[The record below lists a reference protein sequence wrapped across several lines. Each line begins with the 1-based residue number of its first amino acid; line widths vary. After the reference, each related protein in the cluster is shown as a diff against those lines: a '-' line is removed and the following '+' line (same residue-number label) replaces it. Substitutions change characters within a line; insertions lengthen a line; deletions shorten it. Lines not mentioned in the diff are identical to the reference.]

1 MNDTVARYKSFAGA
15 LLREPDNPEHLIN
28 QFALL
33 INDGDRAN
41 SKHYLH
47 LAQRAYNAAPNDINA
62 VFSYGSA
69 LQRAGKFASAKDVYR
84 WCVDHAPEEWLTRSL
99 HHLGVGGQRH
109 QLGALSVLLGVL
121 LPGGGLLHTHIAS
134 CALFSAISGS
144 TIATTAMLGSLLLP
158 QMLQRNYEPKTAMGP
173 ILAIGG
179 VDILIPPSGLAVLLG
194 SLAGISISG
203 LLVGGIVPGLILSA
217 LFIGYVLIRCWL
229 NPALAPQY
237 DDGKP
242 QAGNPWLR
250 LVVTILPL
258 IGVFA
263 IVVISMTG
271 GWATPTESS
280 ALGAVATVLLAACY
294 RCLTPQNLWKSLLG
308 TVSISGSLLFIIV
321 GATTFAQLLS
331 FSGAT
336 AGLVAVIESSQF
348 SQTTILIGMLGI
360 LLILGFFI
368 DQTSI
373 MMITLPFYMPLLRNM
388 GVDLIWFGILY
399 LLCMQIGLLTPPFG
413 LLLFVLKGVAP
424 PGISIGMIYRAA
436 LPYVWLTM
444 LMMALIFAIPMIVT
458 AFVPG

>member
-1 MNDTVARYKSFAGA
+1 MVRN
-15 LLREPDNPEHLIN
+15 E
-28 QFALL
+28 Q
-33 INDGDRAN
+33 
-41 SKHYLH
+41 
-47 LAQRAYNAAPNDINA
+47 
-62 VFSYGSA
+62 
-69 LQRAGKFASAKDVYR
+69 
-84 WCVDHAPEEWLTRSL
+84 
-99 HHLGVGGQRH
+99 
-109 QLGALSVLLGVL
+109 LSVAQFSLVPIPFFVL
-121 LPGGGLLHTHIAS
+121 MGEVLFHTGLAMKSIDAVDAVIRRVPGRLAVV
-134 CALFSAISGS
+134 ALVAGTVFSAISGS

-229 NPALAPQY
+229 NPKLAPAY

-242 QAGNPWLR
+242 QAGNPWLN
-250 LVVTILPL
+250 LAVTILPL

-271 GWATPTESS
+271 GYATPTESS
-280 ALGAVATVLLAACY
+280 ALGAVVTVLLAVCY
-294 RCLTPQNLWKSLLG
+294 GCLTRQNLWKSLIG
-308 TVSISGSLLFIIV
+308 TISISGSLLFIIV

-348 SQTTILIGMLGI
+348 GQTTILIGMLAI

-388 GVDLIWFGILY
+388 GVDLVWFGILY

-444 LMMALIFAIPMIVT
+444 LMMALIFAIPAMVT
-458 AFVPG
+458 AFVPN

>member
-1 MNDTVARYKSFAGA
+1 MSWASVLTLMFTSKVGLLLTALPVAFVFFIINIVGSY
-15 LLREPDNPEHLIN
+15 LI
-28 QFALL
+28 F
-33 INDGDRAN
+33 
-41 SKHYLH
+41 
-47 LAQRAYNAAPNDINA
+47 
-62 VFSYGSA
+62 
-69 LQRAGKFASAKDVYR
+69 
-84 WCVDHAPEEWLTRSL
+84 
-99 HHLGVGGQRH
+99 GGLPGLEQMVRNE
-109 QLGALSVLLGVL
+109 QLSVAQFSLVPIPFFVL
-121 LPGGGLLHTHIAS
+121 MGEVLFHTGLAMKSIDAVDAVIRRVPGRLAVV
-134 CALFSAISGS
+134 ALVAGTVFSAISGS

-158 QMLQRNYEPKTAMGP
+158 QMLQRNYEAKTAMGP

-203 LLVGGIVPGLILSA
+203 LLVGGIVPGLFLSA
-217 LFIGYVLIRCWL
+217 LFIGYVLVRCWL
-229 NPALAPQY
+229 NPKLAPAF
-237 DDGKP
+237 DDG
-242 QAGNPWLR
+242 GVRIRRPWLN
-250 LVVTILPL
+250 LAITILPL

-294 RCLTPQNLWKSLLG
+294 GSLTWQGLWKSLLG

-336 AGLVAVIESSQF
+336 AGLVALIENSQLG
-348 SQTTILIGMLGI
+348 QVPILIGMLAI
-360 LLILGFFI
+360 LLVLGFFI

-373 MMITLPFYMPLLRNM
+373 MMVTLPFYMPLLRNM

-424 PGISIGMIYRAA
+424 PGITIGMIYRAA
-436 LPYVWLTM
+436 VPYVWLTM
-444 LMMALIFAIPMIVT
+444 LMMALIFVIPAIVT

>member
-1 MNDTVARYKSFAGA
+1 MSWGSILTLMFTSKVGLLLCALPVAFVFFI
-15 LLREPDNPEHLIN
+15 IN
-28 QFALL
+28 IF
-33 INDGDRAN
+33 G
-41 SKHYLH
+41 
-47 LAQRAYNAAPNDINA
+47 
-62 VFSYGSA
+62 SYFIFG
-69 LQRAGKFASAKDVYR
+69 
-84 WCVDHAPEEWLTRSL
+84 
-99 HHLGVGGQRH
+99 GVPGLEQMVRNE
-109 QLGALSVLLGVL
+109 QLSVAQFSLVPIPFFVL
-121 LPGGGLLHTHIAS
+121 MGEVLFHTGLAMKSIDAVDAVIRRVPGRLAVV
-134 CALFSAISGS
+134 ALVAGTVFSAISGS

>member
-1 MNDTVARYKSFAGA
+1 MSWVTILTLMFASKVG
-15 LLREPDNPEHLIN
+15 L
-28 QFALL
+28 LL
-33 INDGDRAN
+33 IALPVAFVFFIINIAA
-41 SKHYLH
+41 SYLIFGG
-47 LAQRAYNAAPNDINA
+47 Y
-62 VFSYGSA
+62 
-69 LQRAGKFASAKDVYR
+69 AGLEQMVR
-84 WCVDHAPEEWLTRSL
+84 NE
-99 HHLGVGGQRH
+99 Q
-109 QLGALSVLLGVL
+109 LSVAQFSLVPIPLFVL
-121 LPGGGLLHTHIAS
+121 MGEVLFHTGLAMKSVDAVDAVIRRVPGRLAVV
-134 CALFSAISGS
+134 ALVAGTIFSAISGS

-217 LFIGYVLIRCWL
+217 LFIGYVILRCWL
-229 NPALAPQY
+229 DPSLAPAY
-237 DDGKP
+237 DDGQP
-242 QAGNPWLR
+242 AVASPWLN
-250 LVVTILPL
+250 LAVTVLPL

-263 IVVISMTG
+263 IVVVSMTG

-280 ALGAVATVLLAACY
+280 AIGAVATVLLALIY
-294 RCLTPQNLWKSLLG
+294 GSLTWKNLWKSLLG
-308 TVSISGSLLFIIV
+308 TLSISGSLLFIIV

-336 AGLVAVIESSQF
+336 AGLVALIEGSQF
-348 SQTTILIGMLGI
+348 SQTTILIGMLAV
-360 LLILGFFI
+360 LLVLGFFI

-373 MMITLPFYMPLLRNM
+373 MMITLPFYMPILRNM

-424 PGISIGMIYRAA
+424 PGITVGTIYRAA
-436 LPYVWLTM
+436 IPYVWLTI
-444 LMMALIFAIPMIVT
+444 LMMALIFVIPGIVT
-458 AFVPG
+458 AFVSN

>member
-1 MNDTVARYKSFAGA
+1 MSWGTVLAVMFTSKVGLLLTA
-15 LLREPDNPEHLIN
+15 LPVAFVFFIINLFGSWLI
-28 QFALL
+28 F
-33 INDGDRAN
+33 
-41 SKHYLH
+41 
-47 LAQRAYNAAPNDINA
+47 
-62 VFSYGSA
+62 
-69 LQRAGKFASAKDVYR
+69 
-84 WCVDHAPEEWLTRSL
+84 
-99 HHLGVGGQRH
+99 GGMPGLEQMVRNE
-109 QLGALSVLLGVL
+109 QLSVAQFSLVPIPFFVL
-121 LPGGGLLHTHIAS
+121 MGEILFHTGLAMKSIDAVDAVIRRVPGRLAVVTLVAGTV
-134 CALFSAISGS
+134 FSAISGS

-203 LLVGGIVPGLILSA
+203 LLVGGIVPGLILSL

-229 NPALAPQY
+229 NPALAPEY

-242 QAGNPWLR
+242 PVESPWLN
-250 LVVTILPL
+250 LAVTILPL
-258 IGVFA
+258 IGVFS
-263 IVVISMTG
+263 IVVLSMTG

-280 ALGAVATVLLAACY
+280 ALGAVVTVALAACY
-294 RCLTPQNLWKSLLG
+294 GCLTRQNLWKSLLG

-336 AGLVAVIESSQF
+336 AGLVATIESSQF
-348 SQTTILIGMLGI
+348 SQTTILIGMLAI

-388 GVDLIWFGILY
+388 GVDLVWFGILY

-424 PGISIGMIYRAA
+424 PGISISMIYRAA

-444 LMMALIFAIPMIVT
+444 LMMALIFLIPAMVT
-458 AFVPG
+458 AFVPS

>member
-1 MNDTVARYKSFAGA
+1 VSWASVLTLM
-15 LLREPDNPEHLIN
+15 
-28 QFALL
+28 
-33 INDGDRAN
+33 
-41 SKHYLH
+41 
-47 LAQRAYNAAPNDINA
+47 
-62 VFSYGSA
+62 
-69 LQRAGKFASAKDVYR
+69 FASKVGLL
-84 WCVDHAPEEWLTRSL
+84 LTAL
-99 HHLGVGGQRH
+99 PVAFVFFVINIVGSYLIFGGMPGLEQMVRNE
-109 QLGALSVLLGVL
+109 QLSVAQFSLVPIPFFVL
-121 LPGGGLLHTHIAS
+121 MGEVLFHTGLAMKSIDAVDAVIRRVPGRLAVV
-134 CALFSAISGS
+134 ALVAGTVFSAISGS

-158 QMLQRNYEPKTAMGP
+158 QMLQRKYEPKTAMGP

-217 LFIGYVLIRCWL
+217 LFIGYVLVRCWL
-229 NPALAPQY
+229 NPALAPTY
-237 DDGKP
+237 DDGRP
-242 QAGNPWLR
+242 PIPRPWLN
-250 LVVTILPL
+250 LAVTILPL

-263 IVVISMTG
+263 IVVVSMTS

-280 ALGAVATVLLAACY
+280 ALGAVATVLLAFCY
-294 RCLTPQNLWKSLLG
+294 GSLSWQSLWKSLLG

-336 AGLVAVIESSQF
+336 AGLVALIEGSQLP
-348 SQTTILIGMLGI
+348 QIAVLIGMLAI

-424 PGISIGMIYRAA
+424 PGVTIGMIYRAA
-436 LPYVWLTM
+436 IPYVWLTM
-444 LMMALIFAIPMIVT
+444 VMMALIFIIPAIVT
-458 AFVPG
+458 AFVPS

>member
-1 MNDTVARYKSFAGA
+1 MSWASVLT
-15 LLREPDNPEHLIN
+15 LM
-28 QFALL
+28 
-33 INDGDRAN
+33 
-41 SKHYLH
+41 
-47 LAQRAYNAAPNDINA
+47 
-62 VFSYGSA
+62 
-69 LQRAGKFASAKDVYR
+69 FASKVGLL
-84 WCVDHAPEEWLTRSL
+84 LTAL
-99 HHLGVGGQRH
+99 PVAFVFFVINIVGSYLIFGGLPGLEQMVRNE
-109 QLGALSVLLGVL
+109 QLSVAQFSLVPIPFFVL
-121 LPGGGLLHTHIAS
+121 MGEVLFHTGLAMKSIDAVDAVIRRVPGRLAVV
-134 CALFSAISGS
+134 ALVAGTVFSAISGS

-158 QMLQRNYEPKTAMGP
+158 QMLERRYEPKTAMGP

-217 LFIGYVLIRCWL
+217 LFIGYVLVRCWL
-229 NPALAPQY
+229 NPALAPTY
-237 DDGKP
+237 DDGRP
-242 QAGNPWLR
+242 PMSRPWLN
-250 LVVTILPL
+250 LTVTILPL

-263 IVVISMTG
+263 IVVVSMTS

-280 ALGAVATVLLAACY
+280 ALGAVATVLLALCY
-294 RCLTPQNLWKSLLG
+294 GCLSWQSLRKSLLG

-336 AGLVAVIESSQF
+336 AGLVALIESSQLP
-348 SQTTILIGMLGI
+348 QVALLVGMLAI

-373 MMITLPFYMPLLRNM
+373 MMITLPFYMPLLRSM

-424 PGISIGMIYRAA
+424 PGVTIGMIYRAA
-436 LPYVWLTM
+436 IPYVWLTM
-444 LMMALIFAIPMIVT
+444 VMMALIFIIPAIVT

>member
-1 MNDTVARYKSFAGA
+1 VSWASVLTLMFASKVGLLLTALPVAFVFF
-15 LLREPDNPEHLIN
+15 I
-28 QFALL
+28 
-33 INDGDRAN
+33 INDFG
-41 SKHYLH
+41 SYL
-47 LAQRAYNAAPNDINA
+47 I
-62 VFSYGSA
+62 F
-69 LQRAGKFASAKDVYR
+69 
-84 WCVDHAPEEWLTRSL
+84 
-99 HHLGVGGQRH
+99 GGYPGLEQMVRNE
-109 QLGALSVLLGVL
+109 QLSVAQFSLVPIPFFVL
-121 LPGGGLLHTHIAS
+121 MGEVLFHTGLAMKSVDAVDAVIHRVPGRLAVV
-134 CALFSAISGS
+134 ALVAGTVFSAISGS

-158 QMLQRNYEPKTAMGP
+158 QMLTRKYEPKTAMGP

-203 LLVGGIVPGLILSA
+203 LLVGGIVPGLILSG
-217 LFIGYVLIRCWL
+217 LFISYVLIRCWL
-229 NPALAPQY
+229 NPALAPPY
-237 DDGKP
+237 DDGRP
-242 QAGNPWLR
+242 RAGRPWLT
-250 LVVTILPL
+250 LAVTILPL
-258 IGVFA
+258 IGVFV
-263 IVVISMTG
+263 IVVVSMTG

-294 RCLTPQNLWKSLLG
+294 RSLSWENLWKSLLG

-336 AGLVAVIESSQF
+336 AGLVGVIEISQL
-348 SQTTILIGMLGI
+348 SQVTILIGMLAI

-424 PGISIGMIYRAA
+424 PDITIGMIYRAA
-436 LPYVWLTM
+436 IPYVWLTM
-444 LMMALIFAIPMIVT
+444 VMMALIFLVPAIVT
-458 AFVPG
+458 AFVSE

>member
-1 MNDTVARYKSFAGA
+1 MSWASVLTLMFTSKVGLLLTALPVAFVFFIINIVGSY
-15 LLREPDNPEHLIN
+15 LI
-28 QFALL
+28 F
-33 INDGDRAN
+33 
-41 SKHYLH
+41 
-47 LAQRAYNAAPNDINA
+47 
-62 VFSYGSA
+62 
-69 LQRAGKFASAKDVYR
+69 
-84 WCVDHAPEEWLTRSL
+84 
-99 HHLGVGGQRH
+99 GGLPGLEQMVRNE
-109 QLGALSVLLGVL
+109 QLSVAQFSLVPIPFFVL
-121 LPGGGLLHTHIAS
+121 MGEVLFHTGLAMKSIDAVDAVIRRVPGRLAVV
-134 CALFSAISGS
+134 ALVAGTVFSAISGS

-158 QMLQRNYEPKTAMGP
+158 QMLQRNYEAKTAMGP

-217 LFIGYVLIRCWL
+217 LFIGYVLVRCWL
-229 NPALAPQY
+229 NPKLAPAF
-237 DDGKP
+237 DDG
-242 QAGNPWLR
+242 GVRIRRPWLN
-250 LVVTILPL
+250 LAITILPL

-294 RCLTPQNLWKSLLG
+294 GSLTWQGLWKSLLG

-336 AGLVAVIESSQF
+336 AGLVALIENSQLG
-348 SQTTILIGMLGI
+348 QVPILIGMLAI
-360 LLILGFFI
+360 LLVLGFFI

-373 MMITLPFYMPLLRNM
+373 MMVTLPFYMPLLRNM

-424 PGISIGMIYRAA
+424 PGITIGMIYRAA
-436 LPYVWLTM
+436 VPYVWLTM
-444 LMMALIFAIPMIVT
+444 LMMALIFVIPAIVT

>member
-1 MNDTVARYKSFAGA
+1 VNWGA
-15 LLREPDNPEHLIN
+15 VL
-28 QFALL
+28 
-33 INDGDRAN
+33 
-41 SKHYLH
+41 S
-47 LAQRAYNAAPNDINA
+47 
-62 VFSYGSA
+62 VM
-69 LQRAGKFASAKDVYR
+69 FASKVGLL
-84 WCVDHAPEEWLTRSL
+84 LTAL
-99 HHLGVGGQRH
+99 PVAFVFFIINIVGSYLIFGGFPGLEQMVRNE
-109 QLGALSVLLGVL
+109 QLSVAQFSLVPIPFFVL
-121 LPGGGLLHTHIAS
+121 MGEMLFHSGLAMKSIDAVDAVIQRVPGRLAVV
-134 CALFSAISGS
+134 ALVAGTVFSAISGS

-217 LFIGYVLIRCWL
+217 LFIGYVLLRCWL
-229 NPALAPQY
+229 NPKLAPAY
-237 DDGKP
+237 DDGVP
-242 QAGNPWLR
+242 RTGNPWVNLC
-250 LVVTILPL
+250 VTILPL

-280 ALGAVATVLLAACY
+280 ALGAVATVLLALCY
-294 RCLTPQNLWKSLLG
+294 RCLTWQNLWKSLMG

-336 AGLVAVIESSQF
+336 AGLVAMVENAQF
-348 SQTTILIGMLGI
+348 APVTVQIGMLGV

-368 DQTSI
+368 DQVSI
-373 MMITLPFYMPLLRNM
+373 MMITLPFYMPLLRSM

-436 LPYVWLTM
+436 IPYVWLTM
-444 LMMALIFAIPMIVT
+444 LMMALIFMIPAIVT
-458 AFVPG
+458 AFVAG

>member
-1 MNDTVARYKSFAGA
+1 VNW
-15 LLREPDNPEHLIN
+15 
-28 QFALL
+28 
-33 INDGDRAN
+33 
-41 SKHYLH
+41 
-47 LAQRAYNAAPNDINA
+47 AA
-62 VFSYGSA
+62 VLS
-69 LQRAGKFASAKDVYR
+69 LMFASKVGLL
-84 WCVDHAPEEWLTRSL
+84 LTAL
-99 HHLGVGGQRH
+99 PVAFVFFIINIVGSYLIFGGFPGLEQMVRNE
-109 QLGALSVLLGVL
+109 QLSVAQFSLVPIPFFVL
-121 LPGGGLLHTHIAS
+121 MGEVLFHTGLAMKSIDAVDAVIRRVPGRLAVV
-134 CALFSAISGS
+134 ALVAGTIFSAISGS

-158 QMLQRNYEPKTAMGP
+158 QMLQRKYEPKTAMGP

-229 NPALAPQY
+229 NPALAPAY
-237 DDGKP
+237 DDG
-242 QAGNPWLR
+242 AARVGRPWLN
-250 LVVTILPL
+250 LCVTILPL

-263 IVVISMTG
+263 IVVVSMTG

-294 RCLTPQNLWKSLLG
+294 GCLTRKNLWKSLMG

-336 AGLVAVIESSQF
+336 GGLVAMVESSHF
-348 SQTTILIGMLGI
+348 SPVTVQIGMLAV

-424 PGISIGMIYRAA
+424 PRISIGMIYRAA
-436 LPYVWLTM
+436 IPYVWLTM
-444 LMMALIFAIPMIVT
+444 LMMALIFMIPAIVT
-458 AFVPG
+458 AFVPS

>member
-1 MNDTVARYKSFAGA
+1 VSWGGVLSLM
-15 LLREPDNPEHLIN
+15 
-28 QFALL
+28 
-33 INDGDRAN
+33 
-41 SKHYLH
+41 
-47 LAQRAYNAAPNDINA
+47 
-62 VFSYGSA
+62 
-69 LQRAGKFASAKDVYR
+69 FASKVGLL
-84 WCVDHAPEEWLTRSL
+84 LTAL
-99 HHLGVGGQRH
+99 PVAFVFFIINIVGSYLIFGGWPGLEQMVRNE
-109 QLGALSVLLGVL
+109 QLSVAQFSLVPIPFFVL
-121 LPGGGLLHTHIAS
+121 MGEVLFHTGLAMKSIDAVDAVIRRVPGRLAVV
-134 CALFSAISGS
+134 ALVAGTIFSAISGS

-158 QMLQRNYEPKTAMGP
+158 QMLQRNYEPKTAIGP

-217 LFIGYVLIRCWL
+217 LFIGYVLLRCWL
-229 NPALAPQY
+229 NPALAPAY
-237 DDGKP
+237 DDGLPRSKR
-242 QAGNPWLR
+242 PWLD
-250 LVVTILPL
+250 LAITVIPL

-263 IVVISMTG
+263 IVVVSMTG

-280 ALGAVATVLLAACY
+280 ALGAVATVLVAACY
-294 RCLTPQNLWKSLLG
+294 GCLTRQNLWKSLVG
-308 TVSISGSLLFIIV
+308 TMSISGSLLFIIV

-336 AGLVAVIESSQF
+336 AGLVGQVESSHF
-348 SQTTILIGMLGI
+348 SPVTVQIGMLAV

-436 LPYVWLTM
+436 IPYVWLTM
-444 LMMALIFAIPMIVT
+444 LMMALIFMIPAIVT
-458 AFVPG
+458 AFVSG

>member
-1 MNDTVARYKSFAGA
+1 VSWVSVLSLM
-15 LLREPDNPEHLIN
+15 
-28 QFALL
+28 
-33 INDGDRAN
+33 
-41 SKHYLH
+41 
-47 LAQRAYNAAPNDINA
+47 
-62 VFSYGSA
+62 
-69 LQRAGKFASAKDVYR
+69 FASKVGLL
-84 WCVDHAPEEWLTRSL
+84 LTAL
-99 HHLGVGGQRH
+99 PVAFVFFIINIVGSYMIFGGFPGLEQMVRNE
-109 QLGALSVLLGVL
+109 QLSVAQFSLVPIPFFVL
-121 LPGGGLLHTHIAS
+121 MGEVLFHTGLAMKSIDAVDAVIRRVPGRLAVVTLVAGTV
-134 CALFSAISGS
+134 FSAISGS

-158 QMLQRNYEPKTAMGP
+158 QMLQRNYEHKTAMGP

-229 NPALAPQY
+229 NPALAPAY
-237 DDGKP
+237 DDSKP
-242 QAGNPWLR
+242 RMERPWFNLA
-250 LVVTILPL
+250 VTILPL

-263 IVVISMTG
+263 VVVVSMTG

-280 ALGAVATVLLAACY
+280 AVGAVATVLLAALY
-294 RCLTPQNLWKSLLG
+294 GNLTWQSLWKSLLG

-336 AGLVAVIESSQF
+336 GGLVAMVEQAKLSPV
-348 SQTTILIGMLGI
+348 TIQIGMLAV

-424 PGISIGMIYRAA
+424 PGITIGMIYRAA
-436 LPYVWLTM
+436 IPYVWLTM
-444 LMMALIFAIPMIVT
+444 LMMALIFVIPAIVT
-458 AFVPG
+458 AFVPN

>member
-1 MNDTVARYKSFAGA
+1 MSWASVLALMFASKVGLLLTALPVAFVFFIINIVGSYLIFGGFAG
-15 LLREPDNPEHLIN
+15 LEQMVRNE
-28 QFALL
+28 Q
-33 INDGDRAN
+33 
-41 SKHYLH
+41 
-47 LAQRAYNAAPNDINA
+47 
-62 VFSYGSA
+62 
-69 LQRAGKFASAKDVYR
+69 
-84 WCVDHAPEEWLTRSL
+84 
-99 HHLGVGGQRH
+99 
-109 QLGALSVLLGVL
+109 LSVAQFSLVPIPFFVL
-121 LPGGGLLHTHIAS
+121 MGEVLFHTGLAMKSIDAVDAVIRRVPGRLAVV
-134 CALFSAISGS
+134 ALVAGTVFSAISGS

-158 QMLQRNYEPKTAMGP
+158 QMLQRNYEAKTAMGP

-217 LFIGYVLIRCWL
+217 LFIGYVLVRCWL
-229 NPALAPQY
+229 NPALAPAF
-237 DDGKP
+237 DDGRP
-242 QAGNPWLR
+242 RMERPWVNLA
-250 LVVTILPL
+250 VTILPL

-294 RCLTPQNLWKSLLG
+294 GCLTWQNLWKSLLG

-336 AGLVAVIESSQF
+336 AGLVALIESSQF
-348 SQTTILIGMLGI
+348 SQVTVLIGMLAV

-373 MMITLPFYMPLLRNM
+373 MMVTLPFYMPLLRNM

-424 PGISIGMIYRAA
+424 PGITIEMIYRAA
-436 LPYVWLTM
+436 VPYVWLTM
-444 LMMALIFAIPMIVT
+444 LMMALIFLIPAIVT

>member
-1 MNDTVARYKSFAGA
+1 
-15 LLREPDNPEHLIN
+15 
-28 QFALL
+28 
-33 INDGDRAN
+33 
-41 SKHYLH
+41 
-47 LAQRAYNAAPNDINA
+47 
-62 VFSYGSA
+62 
-69 LQRAGKFASAKDVYR
+69 
-84 WCVDHAPEEWLTRSL
+84 
-99 HHLGVGGQRH
+99 
-109 QLGALSVLLGVL
+109 
-121 LPGGGLLHTHIAS
+121 
-134 CALFSAISGS
+134 
-144 TIATTAMLGSLLLP
+144 
-158 QMLQRNYEPKTAMGP
+158 MGP

-203 LLVGGIVPGLILSA
+203 LLIGGIVPGLILSA

-229 NPALAPQY
+229 NPTLAPEY

-242 QAGNPWLR
+242 PPESPWLN
-250 LVVTILPL
+250 LAVTILPL

-263 IVVISMTG
+263 IVVLSMTG

-280 ALGAVATVLLAACY
+280 ALGAVVTVLLAACY
-294 RCLTPQNLWKSLLG
+294 GCLTRQNLWKSLLG

-336 AGLVAVIESSQF
+336 AGLVATIESSQF
-348 SQTTILIGMLGI
+348 SQTTVLIGMLAI

-388 GVDLIWFGILY
+388 GVDLVWFGILY

-424 PGISIGMIYRAA
+424 PGISISMIYRAA

-444 LMMALIFAIPMIVT
+444 LMMAVIFLIPAMVT
-458 AFVPG
+458 AFVPN

>member
-1 MNDTVARYKSFAGA
+1 VSWVSVLSLM
-15 LLREPDNPEHLIN
+15 
-28 QFALL
+28 
-33 INDGDRAN
+33 
-41 SKHYLH
+41 
-47 LAQRAYNAAPNDINA
+47 
-62 VFSYGSA
+62 
-69 LQRAGKFASAKDVYR
+69 FASKVGLL
-84 WCVDHAPEEWLTRSL
+84 LTAL
-99 HHLGVGGQRH
+99 PVAFVFFIINIVGSYLIFGGFPGLEQMVRNE
-109 QLGALSVLLGVL
+109 QLSVAQFSLVPIPFFVL
-121 LPGGGLLHTHIAS
+121 MGEVLFHTGLAMKSIDAVDAVIRRVPGRLAVVTLVAGTV
-134 CALFSAISGS
+134 FSAISGS

-158 QMLQRNYEPKTAMGP
+158 QMLQRNYEHKTAMGP

-203 LLVGGIVPGLILSA
+203 LLVGGIVPGLILSM

-229 NPALAPQY
+229 NPALAPAY
-237 DDGKP
+237 DDSKP
-242 QAGNPWLR
+242 RMGRPWLN
-250 LVVTILPL
+250 LAVTILPL

-263 IVVISMTG
+263 VVVVSMTG

-280 ALGAVATVLLAACY
+280 AVGAVATVLLAALY
-294 RCLTPQNLWKSLLG
+294 GNLTWQSLWKSLLG

-336 AGLVAVIESSQF
+336 GGLVAMVEQAKLSPV
-348 SQTTILIGMLGI
+348 TIQIGMLAV

-373 MMITLPFYMPLLRNM
+373 MMITLPFYMPLLRSM

-424 PGISIGMIYRAA
+424 PGITIGMIYRAA
-436 LPYVWLTM
+436 IPYVWLTM
-444 LMMALIFAIPMIVT
+444 LMMALIFVIPAIVT
-458 AFVPG
+458 AFVPN